1 MSVIE
6 TALTRLLDIQ
16 HPILLAPM
24 GSAAGGKLAAAVTN
38 AGGFG
43 LVGSGYADSKAV
55 RKELA
60 EAGNTR
66 VGVGFI
72 LWALEKNPQALDI
85 ALDAKPA
92 AVMLSFGDPTPFTSR
107 IKDAG
112 CKIICQVQTLAQA
125 KQASSAGADIIIAQ
139 GRDAGGHSGTTR
151 GTMGLVPAVAD
162 AVAPIP
168 VVAAGG
174 IADGR
179 GLAAALAL
187 GAAGVSMGTRF
198 TASRESLWDQRMK
211 TATLEAGGDQTEQT
225 RVFDVVRG
233 APWPEIYPGRALRN
247 AFSARWNG
255 REEELALDQ
264 KQQERAYLSTAL
276 DDFST
281 RVVWAGE
288 GVDLINDIPSASD
301 IIERVIAEAVSVLR
315 ERMALVRSPSD
326 NSPVGR
332 FS

>member
-1 MSVIE
+1 MAVIE
-6 TALTRLLDIQ
+6 TALTRLLGIE

-24 GSAAGGKLAAAVTN
+24 GSAAGGRLAAAVTN
-38 AGGFG
+38 AGGLG
-43 LVGSGYADSKAV
+43 LVGSGYANADAV
-55 RKELA
+55 RKELS

-72 LWALEKNPQALDI
+72 LWALEKNPAALDV
-85 ALDAKPA
+85 ALDARPA
-92 AVMLSFGDPTPFTSR
+92 AIMLSFGDPSPFTGR
-107 IKDAG
+107 IRDAG

-125 KQASSAGADIIIAQ
+125 KEATAAGADVIIAQ

-151 GTMGLVPAVAD
+151 GTMGLVPAVVD

-198 TASRESLWDQRMK
+198 TASRESLWDQAMK
-211 TATLEAGGDQTEQT
+211 AATLAAGGDQTQQT
-225 RVFDVVRG
+225 RVFDIVRG
-233 APWPEIYPGRALRN
+233 APWPAIYPGRALHN

-255 REEELALDQ
+255 REDELAADQ
-264 KQQERAYLSTAL
+264 QAQEKTMLATAA

-288 GVDLINDIPSASD
+288 GVDLIDDIPAAAE
-301 IIERVIAEAVSVLR
+301 IIERIVAQAAETLARGAL
-315 ERMALVRSPSD
+315 LVRGTTGHSI
-326 NSPVGR
+326 
-332 FS
+332 

>member
-1 MSVIE
+1 MPLID
-6 TALTRLLDIQ
+6 TALTRLLGIE

-24 GSAAGGKLAAAVTN
+24 GSAAGGRLAAAVTN
-38 AGGFG
+38 AGGLG
-43 LVGSGYADSKAV
+43 LVGSGYASADAV
-55 RKELA
+55 RRELT
-60 EAGNTR
+60 EAGNAR

-72 LWALEKNPQALDI
+72 LWALETNPQALEV
-85 ALDAKPA
+85 ALDARPA
-92 AVMLSFGDPTPFTSR
+92 AVMLSFGDPTPFTGCIR
-107 IKDAG
+107 ERG

-125 KQASSAGADIIIAQ
+125 REAAAAGADIIIAQ
-139 GRDAGGHSGTTR
+139 GRDAGGHSATVR
-151 GTMGLVPAVAD
+151 GTMGLVPAVVD

-187 GAAGVSMGTRF
+187 GAAGVCMGTRF
-198 TASRESLWDQRMK
+198 TASRESLWDLAMK
-211 TATLEAGGDQTEQT
+211 SATLAGGGDQTEQT

-233 APWPEIYPGRALRN
+233 APWPAIYPGRALRN

-255 REEELALDQ
+255 REDELAADQ
-264 KQQERAYLSTAL
+264 PEQEKGYLATAV

-288 GVDLINDIPSASD
+288 GVDLINDIPSASE
-301 IIERVIAEAVSVLR
+301 IIERVVADA
-315 ERMALVRSPSD
+315 MATLTKTSSLIRSRVD
-326 NSPVGR
+326 
-332 FS
+332 

>member
-6 TALTRLLDIQ
+6 TALTRLLGIE

-24 GSAAGGKLAAAVTN
+24 GSAAGGRLAAAVTN
-38 AGGFG
+38 AGGLG
-43 LVGSGYADSKAV
+43 LVGSGYASADTI
-55 RKELA
+55 RNELA
-60 EAGNTR
+60 EAGNAR
-66 VGVGFI
+66 VGIGFI
-72 LWALEKNPQALDI
+72 TWALEKHPAALDV
-85 ALDAKPA
+85 ALDARPA

-112 CKIICQVQTLAQA
+112 CRIICQVQTLAQA
-125 KQASSAGADIIIAQ
+125 REAAAAGADIIIAQ
-139 GRDAGGHSGTTR
+139 GRDAGGHSGMTR
-151 GTMGLVPAVAD
+151 GTMGLVPAVVD

-198 TASRESLWDQRMK
+198 TASRESLWDQGMK
-211 TATLEAGGDQTEQT
+211 AAALAAGGDQTEQT

-233 APWPEIYPGRALRN
+233 APWPASYPGRALRN
-247 AFSARWNG
+247 AFSARWHG
-255 REEELALDQ
+255 REEALAVDRQ
-264 KQQERAYLSTAL
+264 AQENAYLATAP
-276 DDFST
+276 DDFAT

-288 GVDLINDIPSASD
+288 GVDLVNDVLPASE
-301 IIERVIAEAVSVLR
+301 IIERIVAQAAAILIQGAH
-315 ERMALVRSPSD
+315 MVR
-326 NSPVGR
+326 GTG
-332 FS
+332 

>member
-1 MSVIE
+1 MPVIE
-6 TALTRLLDIQ
+6 TALTRLLGIE

-24 GSAAGGKLAAAVTN
+24 GSAAGGRLAAAVTN
-38 AGGFG
+38 AGGLG
-43 LVGSGYADSKAV
+43 MVGSGYADAETI
-55 RKELA
+55 RKELT
-60 EAGNTR
+60 EAGNAR

-72 LWALEKNPQALDI
+72 TWALEKNPSALDV
-85 ALDAKPA
+85 ALDARPA
-92 AVMLSFGDPTPFTSR
+92 AVMLSFGDPTPFAGR

-112 CKIICQVQTLAQA
+112 CRIICQVQTLVQA
-125 KQASSAGADIIIAQ
+125 REAAASGADIIIAQ

-187 GAAGVSMGTRF
+187 GAAGISMGTRF
-198 TASRESLWDQRMK
+198 TASRESLWDQSMK
-211 TATLEAGGDQTEQT
+211 AAALAAGGDQTEQT

-233 APWPEIYPGRALRN
+233 APWPAIYPGRALRN
-247 AFSARWNG
+247 EFSARWHG
-255 REEELALDQ
+255 REETLAADRP
-264 KQQERAYLSTAL
+264 KQEDAYLATAP
-276 DDFST
+276 DDFAT

-288 GVDLINDIPSASD
+288 GVDLVDDIPAAAE
-301 IIERVIAEAVSVLR
+301 IIERIIAQAVATLQQGA
-315 ERMALVRSPSD
+315 ELVRGIVSRSA
-326 NSPVGR
+326 
-332 FS
+332 

>member
-1 MSVIE
+1 MPVIE
-6 TALTRLLDIQ
+6 TALTRLLGIE

-24 GSAAGGKLAAAVTN
+24 GSAAGGRLAAAVTH
-38 AGGFG
+38 AGGLG
-43 LVGSGYADSKAV
+43 LVGSGYANADTI

-60 EAGNTR
+60 EAGNAR
-66 VGVGFI
+66 VGIGFI
-72 LWALEKNPQALDI
+72 LWALEKNPAALDV
-85 ALDAKPA
+85 ALDARPA
-92 AVMLSFGDPTPFTSR
+92 AIMLSFGDPAPFTGR

-112 CKIICQVQTLAQA
+112 CRIICQVQTLAQA
-125 KQASSAGADIIIAQ
+125 REAAAAGADVIIAQ

-151 GTMGLVPAVAD
+151 GTMGLVPAVVD

-198 TASRESLWDQRMK
+198 TASRESLWDQAMK
-211 TATLEAGGDQTEQT
+211 ARTLAAGGDETQQT

-233 APWPEIYPGRALRN
+233 APWPAIYPGRALRN
-247 AFSARWNG
+247 TFSARWHG
-255 REEELALDQ
+255 REDALAADQ
-264 KQQERAYLSTAL
+264 PEQEKDYLAAPET
-276 DDFST
+276 DFAT

-288 GVDLINDIPSASD
+288 GVDLVTDIPSAAE
-301 IIERVIAEAVSVLR
+301 IIERVVAQAAATLR
-315 ERMALVRSPSD
+315 GGAQLVR
-326 NSPVGR
+326 
-332 FS
+332 